1 MSSNKSIIVQLLNN
15 NTINNNVKNN
25 ATIKIQFHACILL
38 LYQVFLGRN
47 ILNKII
53 RGFMQKTIY
62 VFLLF
67 LMILGGC
74 TEESRN
80 KIFKQADNVL
90 GKDLRISYVA
100 DSGKLVKS
108 WTVRD
113 GKVTTHKDE
122 QGGTSGYYYFWSVE
136 SGYVQ
141 VPIVR
146 SIVEEIKN

>member
-1 MSSNKSIIVQLLNN
+1 
-15 NTINNNVKNN
+15 
-25 ATIKIQFHACILL
+25 
-38 LYQVFLGRN
+38 
-47 ILNKII
+47 
-53 RGFMQKTIY
+53 MQKNIY

-67 LMILGGC
+67 LLILGSC

-100 DSGKLVKS
+100 DSGKIVKS

-122 QGGTSGYYYFWSVE
+122 QGGTSGYYYFWSIE

-141 VPIVR
+141 VPIAR
-146 SIVEEIKN
+146 AIVEEIKN

>member
-1 MSSNKSIIVQLLNN
+1 MKTFVYKTLFIFIP
-15 NTINNNVKNN
+15 
-25 ATIKIQFHACILL
+25 FLL
-38 LYQVFLGRN
+38 L
-47 ILNKII
+47 
-53 RGFMQKTIY
+53 
-62 VFLLF
+62 
-67 LMILGGC
+67 LGGC

-100 DSGKLVKS
+100 DSGKIVKS

-122 QGGTSGYYYFWSVE
+122 RGAASGYYYFWSVE
-136 SGYVQ
+136 NGYVQ

-146 SIVEEIKN
+146 VIIEEIKL

>member
-1 MSSNKSIIVQLLNN
+1 M
-15 NTINNNVKNN
+15 
-25 ATIKIQFHACILL
+25 KITSFIFLMFLL
-38 LYQVFLGRN
+38 L
-47 ILNKII
+47 
-53 RGFMQKTIY
+53 
-62 VFLLF
+62 
-67 LMILGGC
+67 LGGY

-80 KIFKQADNVL
+80 KIFKQADNLL
-90 GKDLRISYVA
+90 GKDLRVSYVS
-100 DSGKLVKS
+100 DSGKIVKS

-146 SIVEEIKN
+146 TIVEEIKQDFKKTIVIQDLIRDLDSRSGPVNDLRYHPWIPAFEVMIIYYSNGLLQCV

>member
-1 MSSNKSIIVQLLNN
+1 MPQHKF
-15 NTINNNVKNN
+15 
-25 ATIKIQFHACILL
+25 QFMLVCCCYIRYFWAGIFYTKLA
-38 LYQVFLGRN
+38 
-47 ILNKII
+47 
-53 RGFMQKTIY
+53 RGFMKKTIY
-62 VFLLF
+62 VFILF
-67 LMILGGC
+67 MLILGGC

-100 DSGKLVKS
+100 DSGKIVKS
-108 WTVRD
+108 WTVKD

-122 QGGTSGYYYFWSVE
+122 QGGTSGYYYFWSDE
-136 SGYVQ
+136 NGYVQ

>member
-1 MSSNKSIIVQLLNN
+1 
-15 NTINNNVKNN
+15 
-25 ATIKIQFHACILL
+25 
-38 LYQVFLGRN
+38 
-47 ILNKII
+47 
-53 RGFMQKTIY
+53 MQKTIY
-62 VFLLF
+62 LFLL
-67 LMILGGC
+67 ILFILGGGC

-90 GKDLRISYVA
+90 GKDLRISYIA
-100 DSGKLVKS
+100 DSGKIVKS

>member
-1 MSSNKSIIVQLLNN
+1 MSRKILQYNFSFMLVYYCYIRYFLVIVFETRSL
-15 NTINNNVKNN
+15 
-25 ATIKIQFHACILL
+25 
-38 LYQVFLGRN
+38 
-47 ILNKII
+47 

-67 LMILGGC
+67 LLFLGGC

-100 DSGKLVKS
+100 DSGKIVKS

>member
-1 MSSNKSIIVQLLNN
+1 MQ
-15 NTINNNVKNN
+15 
-25 ATIKIQFHACILL
+25 
-38 LYQVFLGRN
+38 
-47 ILNKII
+47 KII
-53 RGFMQKTIY
+53 NISLF
-62 VFLLF
+62 FLL
-67 LMILGGC
+67 ILAGC

-90 GKDLRISYVA
+90 GKDLKISYIA
-100 DSGKLVKS
+100 DGGKIVKS

-122 QGGTSGYYYFWSVE
+122 HGGTSGYYYFWSVE

-146 SIVEEIKN
+146 TIIEEIKN

>member
-1 MSSNKSIIVQLLNN
+1 M
-15 NTINNNVKNN
+15 VK
-25 ATIKIQFHACILL
+25 
-38 LYQVFLGRN
+38 R
-47 ILNKII
+47 
-53 RGFMQKTIY
+53 IY

-67 LMILGGC
+67 VLIFGGC

-90 GKDLRISYVA
+90 GKDLKISYVA
-100 DSGKLVKS
+100 DSGKIVKS

-113 GKVTTHKDE
+113 GKVTTHKDD
-122 QGGTSGYYYFWSVE
+122 QGGSSGYYYFWSVE

-141 VPIVR
+141 VPILR

>member
-1 MSSNKSIIVQLLNN
+1 MQ
-15 NTINNNVKNN
+15 KN
-25 ATIKIQFHACILL
+25 FCLFFL
-38 LYQVFLGRN
+38 SLFFLGS
-47 ILNKII
+47 
-53 RGFMQKTIY
+53 
-62 VFLLF
+62 
-67 LMILGGC
+67 C

-100 DSGKLVKS
+100 DGGKIVKS

-146 SIVEEIKN
+146 TIVEEIKN

>member
-1 MSSNKSIIVQLLNN
+1 MRK
-15 NTINNNVKNN
+15 T
-25 ATIKIQFHACILL
+25 FMILL
-38 LYQVFLGRN
+38 LFQLFLGS
-47 ILNKII
+47 
-53 RGFMQKTIY
+53 
-62 VFLLF
+62 
-67 LMILGGC
+67 C

-80 KIFKQADNVL
+80 KIFKQADYVL

-100 DSGKLVKS
+100 NSGKIVIS

-136 SGYVQ
+136 NGYVQ
-141 VPIVR
+141 VPLMR

>member
-1 MSSNKSIIVQLLNN
+1 MNN
-15 NTINNNVKNN
+15 NSINKNDNNNV
-25 ATIKIQFHACILL
+25 TIKIQFHACILL

-47 ILNKII
+47 ILNKNKRGRMRKTFII
-53 RGFMQKTIY
+53 L
-62 VFLLF
+62 LLF
-67 LMILGGC
+67 KLFLGGC

-90 GKDLRISYVA
+90 GKDLRILYVA
-100 DSGKLVKS
+100 DSGKIVKS

-122 QGGTSGYYYFWSVE
+122 QGGTSGYYYFWSEE